1 VCPAAFFRDR
11 LVIGIPRSF
20 KSGSLS
26 LARWTTQCANG
37 VMKLEAS
44 LRILRIDHA
53 IGGLTF

>member
-1 VCPAAFFRDR
+1 MCPAAFFRDR

-26 LARWTTQCANG
+26 LASWTTRCANG

-44 LRILRIDHA
+44 A
-53 IGGLTF
+53 QSSGLIAPLAD